1 MSHLSGLFSTVTVG
15 LSSFLIEPH
24 SHSRITQ
31 PSTSVLS
38 ILPFMSNTT
47 HIGVREPLPEGS
59 PVFVPFF
66 FFLVWKNVPLTKLCL
81 SIASSEMGLD

>member
-66 FFLVWKNVPLTKLCL
+66 FFFFGMEKCATY
-81 SIASSEMGLD
+81 